1 MSVIKESTQ
10 NGVYTLQLNRAEKL
24 NALNRDM
31 YTKLASGFNK
41 ASADDNCGAIVIQG
55 APGVFCAGNDLGDFA
70 SALAEGRDTI
80 EESFLL
86 VHAMLG
92 CTKPIVASVDG
103 AAVGIG
109 TTLLFHCDL
118 VYASNNAHFHT
129 PFSDLGVCPEFG
141 ATVTFTKLMGSHRAA
156 QMLLLGEAISAVEA
170 ERYGLVNQLV
180 DSESLDDVVE
190 KVAAKLAAKPR
201 EALIASRRLLN
212 PDKAA
217 MLKVIE
223 KEADEFGRLMNTE
236 EFKANIKTFLGK
248 GKT

>member
-1 MSVIKESTQ
+1 MAIVEQSTRG
-10 NGVYTLQLNRAEKL
+10 GVCTLQLNRAEKL
-24 NALNRDM
+24 NALNREM
-31 YTKLASGFNK
+31 YSRLANGLNE
-41 ASADDNCGAIVIQG
+41 ANADDSCGVIVIKG

-70 SALAEGRDTI
+70 SALAEGVYTI

-92 CTKPIVASVDG
+92 CEKPIVASVDG

-118 VYASNNAHFHT
+118 VYASHAARFHT

-141 ATVTFTKLMGSHRAA
+141 ATATFTKIMGPHRAA
-156 QMLLLGEAISAVEA
+156 QMLLLGESISAADA
-170 ERYGLVNQLV
+170 ERFGLVNQLV
-180 DSESLDDVVE
+180 DSEALDDTVE

-201 EALIASRRLLN
+201 EALRISRRLLK

-217 MLKVIE
+217 LLTVIE
-223 KEADEFGRLMNTE
+223 NEEKEFGRLMKTE
-236 EFKANIKTFLGK
+236 EFKNNIAKFVGK
-248 GKT
+248 EKS